1 MNTDAVETTSAGPGE
16 VKINLNRL
24 LVPLAVVSA
33 IVALAGA
40 WVLLP
45 YRVDAIEK
53 RTSIVESKLDAQQQL
68 LIRIDENV
76 KLLREKQR
84 TTP

>member
-1 MNTDAVETTSAGPGE
+1 MSSNDTTPPMASGSSDF
-16 VKINLNRL
+16 KINVNRL
-24 LVPLAVVSA
+24 AIPLAVISA

-40 WVLLP
+40 WMLLP

-53 RTSIVESKLDAQQQL
+53 RTGVVEQKLDAQQQL

-76 KLLREKQR
+76 KVLKEKR
-84 TTP
+84 P